1 MTAYI
6 LEVLFWQAV
15 FLLLYRLLLR
25 RETFF
30 RFNRLYLLLTPALSF
45 VLPLMRW
52 PVPASVERWTVHLP
66 VVLLDGLVP
75 AKETAVPA
83 PTALSPWW
91 LLYALG
97 VAVSLWFFVRYLLRL
112 RRMIRRN
119 PVLDFPGYRVVLLP
133 SPHEA
138 FSFLRYIFMDR
149 RLYGTELGRH
159 IIQHERV
166 HIRHRHSWD
175 LLYLEILKILFWFDP
190 FWRFFRRELKL
201 VHEYTAD
208 AVMVQRLGAET
219 YFNAVLQETFRMPDF
234 RFVNSFFIHK
244 HLKQRVM
251 MHQQNTSVMRAL
263 AEWLILGL
271 VVLLIAAGIQACKNS
286 PAPMS
291 ETVINDEQLEEL
303 VKNGQL
309 DKIQI
314 DRKANFI
321 RIITKDGKKYRYYR
335 TPEELSNKLSDGRA
349 STFVI
354 DTIVNPVSRQ
364 DTGNDDMKF
373 AVYPGCESED
383 NTGLRKCFSEK
394 ISNFFVEHLD
404 RKLLESTGK
413 KGDLIKIL
421 VVFKIDEDGNAKVI
435 RIQAPS
441 EKAKQEVLR
450 VVEMLPHMQPA
461 TRNGQPVE
469 ITYTLPIFVRVK

>member
-52 PVPASVERWTVHLP
+52 PVPASVERWTVRLP
-66 VVLLDGLVP
+66 AVLLDGLAP
-75 AKETAVPA
+75 AKETSVPA
-83 PTALSPWW
+83 PTALSLWW
-91 LLYALG
+91 LLYGAG

-138 FSFLRYIFMDR
+138 FSFLHYIFMDR

-159 IIQHERV
+159 IIEHERV

-208 AVMVQRLGAET
+208 AVMVQRWGAET

-244 HLKQRVM
+244 HLKQRIM

-263 AEWLILGL
+263 AKWLILGL

-286 PAPMS
+286 PAPQS
-291 ETVINDEQLEEL
+291 ETVITSAEMGNLIKSGQI
-303 VKNGQL
+303 VKV
-309 DKIQI
+309 DK
-314 DRKANFI
+314 DDKTGKYFI
-321 RIITKDGKKYRYYR
+321 ETKDGKHYVYKYSKTMSFSTLKKTEKNPDMVKGIEFYGDD
-335 TPEELSNKLSDGRA
+335 SNL
-349 STFVI
+349 T
-354 DTIVNPVSRQ
+354 
-364 DTGNDDMKF
+364 F
-373 AVYPGCESED
+373 AVYPGCEKEK
-383 NTGLRKCFSEK
+383 NNAALKKCFSKKLSQLLKQNINNK
-394 ISNFFVEHLD
+394 IW
-404 RKLLESTGK
+404 RTGGK
-413 KGDLIKIL
+413 PGDLIKLMVSFVIDKNGHIKDI
-421 VVFKIDEDGNAKVI
+421 KIKD
-435 RIQAPS
+435 APS
-441 EKAKQEVLR
+441 EEIEKEFIRILKQMPDV
-450 VVEMLPHMQPA
+450 QPVK
-461 TRNGQPVE
+461 RNGQPKEYYYLFPV
-469 ITYTLPIFVRVK
+469 VARVK